1 MRISIDATGLGGPK
15 TGTSVYLMEIL
26 SVWNRDRSINHEFVI
41 FVTPRAQ
48 RHLTA
53 LELDGRF
60 RFMSA
65 PDNRHIRTLWQ
76 QTIMAWHVYR
86 LHVDVHWGTGF
97 VLPLL
102 STRPMV
108 VSIYDLTFQLF
119 PAVHERIK
127 RYYFPAMIKAAV
139 SKAKYVLAISETTR
153 NDLHRLLPMSRDKTV
168 VTLLAARKLASGM
181 QHDGSQNQS
190 GVIDG
195 YVLFVGTVEPR
206 KNLERLIAAWLSIA
220 PEDRNGVRLVIVG
233 ATGWMVG
240 NLLSRS
246 VTELAIEFKGFVGD
260 DELAHLMRDAMAFVY
275 PSLYEGFGLPVLE
288 AMAQGIPVLTSNVGA
303 TREVADG
310 AALLIDPLSTSAI
323 RDGLVQL
330 LNDDALRRKLSRL
343 GMERSASFSW
353 ERTAKDTLAVIERAA
368 TLCTRFPLYNSNQ
381 GMMVNKHCVL
391 RPLSH
396 ASARRVA
403 DAAAITDIAFS
414 FSLGRDWEPERPLA
428 RNEHGL
434 SHASVQH
441 RFLLCAGAIPAL
453 FKF

>member
-1 MRISIDATGLGGPK
+1 MRISVDATGLGGPK

-26 SVWNRDRSINHEFVI
+26 SVWNRDCSINHEFVI

-368 TLCTRFPLYNSNQ
+368 TL
-381 GMMVNKHCVL
+381 
-391 RPLSH
+391 
-396 ASARRVA
+396 
-403 DAAAITDIAFS
+403 
-414 FSLGRDWEPERPLA
+414 
-428 RNEHGL
+428 
-434 SHASVQH
+434 
-441 RFLLCAGAIPAL
+441 
-453 FKF
+453 